1 MYDDRFE
8 SEYNPNHS
16 SAAPQEP
23 VSPADAQNV
32 YQNAGQPV
40 NDQNVYQNAG
50 QPVNDQNVYQN
61 AGQPVNDQNMYQNNA
76 GQPMNG
82 AGWVPQPQNFGGGN
96 VPPYYNGM
104 NGDSPMGSVP
114 PQPPRKKKK
123 KGAAKFVALGLCLA
137 LLGGM
142 VGTVGTLAATGR
154 LFGGSTT
161 LYEGTVVPTAVK
173 MASIDGQTTLTLPE
187 IYATNVGSTVGITTE
202 LVTTNYWG
210 QPVSEAAAG
219 SGFVISSDGY
229 ILTNYHV
236 IDGADSIEVAFI
248 NGDSY
253 QAKLVGGDEEQDIAV
268 LKIEATG
275 LTPVVL
281 GDSSA
286 LHVGDQV
293 CAIGNPLG
301 ELTYSFTV
309 GYVSALDRNI
319 TMTDGEVMNMIQTD
333 TAINSGNS
341 GGPLFNQYGE
351 VVGITSAKLS
361 SSGSSSEASIEGLGF
376 AIPINDIKDM
386 VTSIIEYG
394 YVTGKPS
401 MGTTVA
407 TVTQSDAARYGWP
420 VGVYVNSVEE
430 GSAAE
435 KAGLQQGDIITAID
449 GTEITQISDLKG
461 ALKNYKAGDTATL
474 TLDRN
479 GKTDTVEITFD
490 EAAPDTTTTDTA
502 TDTDAQSGAT
512 QGSSGWGYGNPF
524 GGFGY

>member
-23 VSPADAQNV
+23 VSPADA
-32 YQNAGQPV
+32 
-40 NDQNVYQNAG
+40 QNVYQNAG

-236 IDGADSIEVAFI
+236 IDGAGSIEVAFI

-309 GYVSALDRNI
+309 GYVSALERNI

-341 GGPLFNQYGE
+341 GGPLFDKYGQ
-351 VVGITSAKLS
+351 VVGIVSAKLS
-361 SSGSSSEASIEGLGF
+361 SSGSSTEASVEGLGF
-376 AIPINDIKDM
+376 AIPINDVKDM
-386 VTSIIEYG
+386 VTSIMENG
-394 YVTGKPS
+394 YVTGKPNV
-401 MGTTVA
+401 GVLI
-407 TVTQSDAARYGWP
+407 DAVDESVQRYGVP
-420 VGVYVNSVEE
+420 AGVELMAILD
-430 GSAAE
+430 GSCAQ
-435 KAGLQQGDIITAID
+435 KAGLQVGDIVTAVGD
-449 GTEITQISDLKG
+449 TQVTTETGLQEAVKD
-461 ALKNYKAGDTATL
+461 YKAGDTVAFTIYRDGQTTTVNV
-474 TLDRN
+474 TLDEDNQARQ
-479 GKTDTVEITFD
+479 
-490 EAAPDTTTTDTA
+490 EAMDQLSESYEQQQ
-502 TDTDAQSGAT
+502 AQSQPQ
-512 QGSSGWGYGNPF
+512 QGGNYYYNFPF
-524 GGFGY
+524 GGW